1 MARVE
6 RQIEKAREK
15 LETLKSE
22 QGEASSDANRLIE
35 IALNI
40 ATIESEL
47 AQREEEWLEIT
58 LQLDS

>member
-1 MARVE
+1 ME

-15 LETLKSE
+15 LSNLKSE
-22 QGEASSDANRLIE
+22 QSEASSDANRLIE
-35 IALNI
+35 IASNI
-40 ATIESEL
+40 ATVELEL